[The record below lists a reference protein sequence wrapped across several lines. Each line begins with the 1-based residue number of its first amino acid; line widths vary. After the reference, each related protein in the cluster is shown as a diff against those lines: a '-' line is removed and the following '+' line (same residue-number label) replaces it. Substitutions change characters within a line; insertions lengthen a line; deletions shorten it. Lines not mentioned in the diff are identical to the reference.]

1 MGRELQKKKRRAG
14 RKPVR
19 QSNKTK
25 KILNPRG
32 NNIIAENWDKKA
44 TLSQNYR
51 RLGLVSRL
59 RAPTGGVESPLDKS
73 SIAALRAAH
82 SAADVAS
89 SSPFAIERTEKA
101 IISEVKVERDAS
113 GKIIRVIRPG
123 GENPLNDPLRPLEND
138 SDEEGVVTELDDGS
152 YKKNKKRREEHEE
165 WGGIHDGEDEGMTD
179 VVRELVEQVRNPAP
193 KRPRHLS
200 DREAEWLEKL
210 IAKHGDDTRAMARD
224 AKLNPMQQTAADIAR
239 RLKKLNA

>member
-82 SAADVAS
+82 SAADAAS
-89 SSPFAIERTEKA
+89 SSPLDLLSITQIAPFGTLAFERLAAALRALDGVISGKDEPYLPPRSRYVQLFHFLKSLRSKIER
-101 IISEVKVERDAS
+101 D
-113 GKIIRVIRPG
+113 
-123 GENPLNDPLRPLEND
+123 
-138 SDEEGVVTELDDGS
+138 
-152 YKKNKKRREEHEE
+152 KKRGLIEPENHRTNATLAYELYRNAQDTPATTTHLHRLRLIGSR
-165 WGGIHDGEDEGMTD
+165 WKDT
-179 VVRELVEQVRNPAP
+179 VRSSPFLLLAFS
-193 KRPRHLS
+193 KT
-200 DREAEWLEKL
+200 AESF
-210 IAKHGDDTRAMARD
+210 T
-224 AKLNPMQQTAADIAR
+224 
-239 RLKKLNA
+239 